1 MMYKIII
8 FLLILVLVS
17 SSILSEEET
26 VYDYND
32 LYSYQNQDFYAN
44 SDPNEW
50 DWSKVNW
57 YLVDFNRVDIYE
69 YPEFYSNLPAEKY
82 SELNYRLIT
91 DYSLI
96 ADHSLIDGT
105 KFAQDFGCEG
115 CDLEFD
121 EFSPLDYADN
131 PIQGW
136 DDIRYSEDGRIT
148 HLNSEDYVYTGDF
161 PAGVLFSINN
171 EGINIFC
178 SDIPTFLCVP
188 ESENG
193 EIRGSF
199 RINTFSEIDLGLRT
213 LNYNDNRVSGILSFD
228 GSRTYLKPGNAVT
241 INGVAID
248 NSGST

>member
-1 MMYKIII
+1 MRNKIII

-32 LYSYQNQDFYAN
+32 LYSYQNQDFYAS

-69 YPEFYSNLPAEKY
+69 YPEFYSNLPVEKY

-91 DYSLI
+91 DYSMI

-105 KFAQDFGCEG
+105 KFAQDFGCDE
-115 CDLEFD
+115 CNLEFD
-121 EFSPLDYADN
+121 EFSSLDYADN

-161 PAGVLFSINN
+161 PAGVIFSINN
-171 EGINIFC
+171 KGINIFC

-199 RINTFSEIDLGLRT
+199 NINTFSEIVLH
-213 LNYNDNRVSGILSFD
+213 LNTHQDS
-228 GSRTYLKPGNAVT
+228 
-241 INGVAID
+241 
-248 NSGST
+248 